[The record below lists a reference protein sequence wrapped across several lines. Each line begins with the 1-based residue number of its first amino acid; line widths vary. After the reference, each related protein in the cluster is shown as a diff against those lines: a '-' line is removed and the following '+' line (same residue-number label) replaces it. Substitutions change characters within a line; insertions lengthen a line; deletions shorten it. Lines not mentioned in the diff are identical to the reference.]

1 MSEQPNEHADDEAA
15 KAGSTSQEFGNLS
28 VEDDAEGTVDP
39 ADLAGTG
46 GPDDDGGPV
55 NP

>member
-1 MSEQPNEHADDEAA
+1 MSHHPDESRDDEAD
-15 KAGSTSQEFGNLS
+15 KAGSTSQEYGNLS

-46 GPDDDGGPV
+46 GPGDDAGPE